1 MANLLNNPTLSG
13 FTLGRYFTEKNGQ
26 VGTIEN
32 PPGWEFICY
41 PRETDDPNKLPQ
53 SLHRDRGFVI
63 AAGFRAWEGGFAQ
76 KGIQLQANQRYR
88 MKVLF
93 KPDINFTDSR
103 IDLTAI
109 TWRFR
114 AVFST
119 GKVIEQDWTMTKKPQ
134 FKQDEE
140 HEFVFLSTE
149 VQTVDYYFMVRSVYA
164 GNVADFNIYEM
175 SLEPVD
181 MNYVDKSLPP
191 VVSTTTS
198 ASTPPPTPIIT
209 SPIVTN
215 TPSSISAGVTNTS
228 AAPVSAGVTGQS
240 GKTLGDVLSDAEI
253 DTIVTGLRELAKH
266 VNPTAAAGLSTLAN
280 GIERL
285 K

>member
-1 MANLLNNPTLSG
+1 MANLLNNPTLTG

-41 PRETDDPNKLPQ
+41 PREADDPNKLPQ

-63 AAGFRAWEGGFAQ
+63 AAGYRAWEGGFVQ
-76 KGIQLQANQRYR
+76 KGIQVQANQRYR

-93 KPDINFTDSR
+93 KPDINFTENR

-114 AVFST
+114 VVTSS
-119 GKVIEQDWTMTKKPQ
+119 GQVIEQDWNMTKKPQ
-134 FKQDEE
+134 FKLEEE
-140 HEFVFLSTE
+140 HEFVFLSTQA
-149 VQTVDYYFMVRSVYA
+149 QTIDLYFMVRSVYA

-175 SLEPVD
+175 FLEPVD
-181 MNYVDKSLPP
+181 ANYIDKSLP
-191 VVSTTTS
+191 VTGTGSTTTS
-198 ASTPPPTPIIT
+198 TSTATSSSTPPPTPIIN
-209 SPIVTN
+209 SPIVSNVGATAN
-215 TPSSISAGVTNTS
+215 
-228 AAPVSAGVTGQS
+228 PVSSSTTGPS
-240 GKTLGDVLSDAEI
+240 GKDLGSVLSAAEI
-253 DTIVTGLRELAKH
+253 DTIVKGLRELATV
-266 VNPTAAAGLSTLAN
+266 VNPTAAAGLNTLAI
-280 GIERL
+280 GLERL